1 MNEQMVKILLPR
13 GRKNEENFVIVSVN
27 GRSWKIMRGV
37 EVEVPLCAAE
47 VLENA
52 RIDLVSEMPDEF
64 VRSIFLNPQPSAQ
77 TALDEAFQRYGPEAT
92 VLAMPF
98 GGSTLPVVST
108 KGSK

>member
-52 RIDLVSEMPDEF
+52 WMMESTA
-64 VRSIFLNPQPSAQ
+64 RSYVDRMAN
-77 TALDEAFQRYGPEAT
+77 
-92 VLAMPF
+92 
-98 GGSTLPVVST
+98 
-108 KGSK
+108 